1 MRPTITIIL
10 DGCGPD
16 TDHIIDEV
24 LRDKEFS
31 TGEVEI
37 SLVRKH
43 DILPGA
49 EQIIIAVVGKLV
61 TTGVGWVL
69 QRLLDRFEK
78 KKEIP
83 TIVIYEDNHYNLAI
97 ASDRQRLMSII
108 TTWPS
113 PQAGSGL

>member
-16 TDHIIDEV
+16 TDHIIDEI

-31 TGEVEI
+31 TGEVDI

-43 DILPGA
+43 EMLPGA
-49 EQIIIAVVGKLV
+49 EQIIIAVVGNLV

-69 QRLLDRFEK
+69 QRLLDRFQKK

-83 TIVIYEDNHYNLAI
+83 TIVIYEDHHYNLNI
-97 ASDRQRLMSII
+97 ASDRQQLKSII
-108 TTWPS
+108 GCS
-113 PQAGSGL
+113 SGDN